1 MYRLASQRLLWDLGY
16 HCIHHVI
23 GFSPLHLPYMD
34 RVTSQRLLWDLGY
47 RIGFSTPWVTQFR
60 NAHNYLAD
68 FNSELPLYQQAG
80 ALVDAL
86 LDWKPRR
93 SSALEH

>member
-1 MYRLASQRLLWDLGY
+1 M
-16 HCIHHVI
+16 
-23 GFSPLHLPYMD
+23 
-34 RVTSQRLLWDLGY
+34 
-47 RIGFSTPWVTQFR
+47 TQYR

-86 LDWKPRR
+86 RAWQPRTR
-93 SSALEH
+93 TVPGRVEELYVLMYEMGIVGADDVRLAQAWLSDLLKLGYRFPPIEPQPHRAAGNK